1 MDLRHTWPAMCPC
14 SPESQLHPG
23 LKQRLD
29 VRKNLFYSEGGEAV
43 EQVAQR
49 GGGALI
55 FETLKARLHRALST

>member
-23 LKQRLD
+23 LD
-29 VRKNLFYSEGGEAV
+29 VRKNLFYSESGEAV

-55 FETLKARLHRALST
+55 FEKLKARLHRALST